1 MKVTDLGL
9 MPYREAWRIQ
19 EHALGSVADGGEEQI
34 LIVQHPPVITFGRRG
49 DDAGNLLRSREQLQ
63 QLGIDLI
70 ESDRGGDITYHG
82 PGQIVAYPIIRLID
96 HKLSVGGYV
105 HRLESIVVSALEEIG
120 VLGTT
125 DPQAV
130 GVWTDDHGQTAK
142 ICAIGVRIRL
152 GTTLHGLALNVTS
165 DLTGFTH
172 INPCGLTG
180 RPVTSVERILGPAAP
195 PLQKMQAILV
205 GHLLAGF
212 GKSC

>member
-19 EHALGSVADGGEEQI
+19 EHALGSVAGGAEEQI

-49 DDAGNLLRSREQLQ
+49 DDAGNLLRSREELQ

-96 HKLSVGGYV
+96 HQLSVGGYV
-105 HRLESIVVSALEEIG
+105 HRLESIVISTLEEIG
-120 VLGTT
+120 IHGTT

-142 ICAIGVRIRL
+142 ICAI
-152 GTTLHGLALNVTS
+152 
-165 DLTGFTH
+165 
-172 INPCGLTG
+172 
-180 RPVTSVERILGPAAP
+180 
-195 PLQKMQAILV
+195 
-205 GHLLAGF
+205 
-212 GKSC
+212 